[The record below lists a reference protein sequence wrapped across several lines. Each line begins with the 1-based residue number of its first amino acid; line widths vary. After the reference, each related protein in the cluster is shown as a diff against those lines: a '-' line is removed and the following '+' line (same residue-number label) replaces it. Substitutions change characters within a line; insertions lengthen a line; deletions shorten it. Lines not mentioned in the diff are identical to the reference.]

1 MIQDFEKVL
10 EARADSFSKFKTKDF
25 VILVIGQLS
34 VLMAGMCFYKG
45 GMVDKI
51 LMLLILGL
59 HTFNLKGWIENRIG
73 QAFCTGAITAIQDL
87 QDYNNASK

>member
-10 EARADSFSKFKTKDF
+10 EARVDSFSEFKTKDF
-25 VILVIGQLS
+25 VILIIGQLS

-59 HTFNLKGWIENRIG
+59 HTFNLKGWIENRTG
-73 QAFCTGAITAIQDL
+73 QAFCNGAITAIQDL

>member
-10 EARADSFSKFKTKDF
+10 ETSSKFETKDF

-51 LMLLILGL
+51 LMLLIIGL
-59 HTFNLKGWIENRIG
+59 HTFNLKGWIENRTG

>member
-10 EARADSFSKFKTKDF
+10 ETSSKFKTKDF
-25 VILVIGQLS
+25 VILIIGQLS

-51 LMLLILGL
+51 LMLLIIGI
-59 HTFNLKGWIENRIG
+59 HTFNLKGWIENKTG

>member
-10 EARADSFSKFKTKDF
+10 ETSSKFEAKDF
-25 VILVIGQLS
+25 VILIIGQLN

-59 HTFNLKGWIENRIG
+59 HTFNLKGWIENKAG

-87 QDYNNASK
+87 KDYNNASK